1 MRHPSSWWRTTAAL
15 RCVQRRGR
23 RNKTHPD
30 NHARSL
36 AIIII
41 IIIIIYRDRSSRSP
55 HFSAAL
61 FLDPPISFIA
71 SLKGL
76 QVADIGWTD
85 SGTCAY
91 FSFSR
96 RITNGDHPRQS
107 TDETGTNGRDLYQA
121 RPLAAFY
128 FLFAILKL

>member
-1 MRHPSSWWRTTAAL
+1 MRHPSSWWRTTAAI

-41 IIIIIYRDRSSRSP
+41 IIIIYRDRSSRSP
-55 HFSAAL
+55 LFSAAL
-61 FLDPPISFIA
+61 FVDPPISFIA

-76 QVADIGWTD
+76 QAADMGWTD

-96 RITNGDHPRQS
+96 RITNGDHPPQS